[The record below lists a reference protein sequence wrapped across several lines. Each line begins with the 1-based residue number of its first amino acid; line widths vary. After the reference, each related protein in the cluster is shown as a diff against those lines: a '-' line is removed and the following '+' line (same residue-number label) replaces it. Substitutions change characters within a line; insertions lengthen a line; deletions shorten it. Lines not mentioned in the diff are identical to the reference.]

1 MNFKKQSPFFLSAKI
16 IEGISVGKLKR
27 SQIGRRDDGYGSLHD
42 FAKSFD
48 SSKFLIFYFLFFIT
62 VFIFFI
68 RLFVLTIVGGEEN
81 RNLADENR
89 IRLLNIEP
97 ERGKIFDRNGQ
108 LLAASPKIFLLKK
121 DLQVSEIS
129 EKTAGEL
136 EKSLLAGENF
146 EGELGKIEQEVTR
159 EYKSG
164 EILAHVLG
172 YVSQLHAEDERPN
185 ADVSGQIGR
194 LGIESAYDN
203 FLKGK
208 TGKKLIE
215 VDTQGKNVS
224 VLGTEPDEAG
234 RDIHL
239 TIDLDLQKTA
249 YDILSKHLKL
259 TSTKKGAVIIQNP
272 ATGEILALVSLP
284 SFDPEN
290 IAVSLKDKDEPMLN
304 RVTLGV
310 YPPGSVFKIVS
321 ALAGL
326 ESGAITNQTE
336 IEDVGEFYLG
346 NVRFVNWYFLA
357 YGGRDGF
364 IKIDKAIARSN
375 DIYFFRLAE
384 KSGLSV
390 IRQMAIR
397 LGMGQATGVDLPD
410 ESLGLVPDETWKK
423 STQNNPWFLGDT
435 LHLAIGQGFL
445 QATPIQLNS
454 ITSFMA
460 TGYLTRPYLVS
471 KIDAKDKKDEVE
483 IKTKI
488 LANNIV
494 NEENFKTVRN
504 GMKMACEKGGT
515 AWPFF
520 EASYKV
526 GCKTGTAE
534 KALGNPHALFT
545 AFAPFENPKIS
556 ITVVIEDGGEGS
568 SVAAPVAREILDWYF
583 LEQPKDK

>member
-1 MNFKKQSPFFLSAKI
+1 VNFKKHSPFFLNAKI
-16 IEGISVGKLKR
+16 LEGISVGKLKR
-27 SQIGRRDDGYGSLHD
+27 SQIGRRDDGYGNLRD

-48 SSKFLIFYFLFFIT
+48 SSKFLIFYFLIFIT

-68 RLFVLTIVGGEEN
+68 RLFALTIVGGEKN

-89 IRLLNIEP
+89 IRLLDIEP

-108 LLAASPKIFLLKK
+108 LLAASQKIFLLKK

-136 EKSLLAGENF
+136 EKQLLAGENF
-146 EGELGKIEQEVTR
+146 EGELGKIEQKIKR
-159 EYKSG
+159 EYKFG

-172 YVSQLHAEDERPN
+172 FVSQLQAEDQRSA
-185 ADVSGQIGR
+185 ADSSGQIGR
-194 LGIESAYDN
+194 LGIEAAYDS

-215 VDTQGKNVS
+215 VDTKGKNIS
-224 VLGTEPDEAG
+224 VLGEDADEIG
-234 RDIHL
+234 RSLHL
-239 TIDLDLQKTA
+239 TIDSNLQKVV
-249 YDILSKHLKL
+249 YNSLQKHL
-259 TSTKKGAVIIQNP
+259 SRSSSKKGAVIIQNP
-272 ATGEILALVSLP
+272 NSGEVLALVSAP
-284 SFDPEN
+284 SFDQGN
-290 IAVSLKDKDEPMLN
+290 IAASLDDKNQPFLN
-304 RVTLGV
+304 RVTQGV

-346 NVRFVNWYFLA
+346 NVRFANWYYLT
-357 YGGRDGF
+357 YGGKDGF
-364 IKIDKAIARSN
+364 VKIDKAIARSN
-375 DIYFFRLAE
+375 DIFFYRLAE
-384 KSGLSV
+384 KTGLGA
-390 IRQMAIR
+390 IRQMAIK
-397 LGMGQATGVDLPD
+397 LGMGQKTGIDLPD
-410 ESLGLVPDETWKK
+410 ESFGLLPDETWKK
-423 STQNNPWFLGDT
+423 STQNSQWFLGDT
-435 LHLAIGQGFL
+435 LHLSIGQGFL
-445 QATPIQLNS
+445 QLTPLQINS
-454 ITSFMA
+454 VTSYMA
-460 TGYLTRPYLVS
+460 VGYLTRPHLVF

-494 NEENFKTVRN
+494 KEENFKTVRE
-504 GMKMACEKGGT
+504 GMKKACEEGGT
-515 AWPFF
+515 GWPFF
-520 EASYKV
+520 TASYKV

-583 LEQPKDK
+583 GKK